1 MTIARATGFQII
13 AVPAA
18 AQKARPRPN
27 PLRRLF
33 NTLFESRARQAQRAV
48 DEYVARSGNRLTD
61 SLEREIGE
69 RMLGD
74 GTFRR

>member
-1 MTIARATGFQII
+1 MTIARAPGFQVL

-18 AQKARPRPN
+18 PQKARPRSN
-27 PLRRLF
+27 LLRRLF
-33 NTLFESRARQAQRAV
+33 NALFESRARHAQRAV
-48 DEYVARSGNRLTD
+48 DEYVARRGNRLTD

-74 GTFRR
+74 GSFRR